1 MRLFKKFIS
10 NCRRPEN
17 NFWGKMM
24 LAGMN
29 YGHNKMALWCIDE
42 CIRPSGEEDIL
53 DIGCGGGQ
61 NIANFLTRTKGKVC
75 GADYSAQS
83 VAKSVARNRKAV
95 RDGRA
100 EIMKALVSSLPYESA
115 TFDLATAFET
125 IYFWPDIVEDFKE
138 VRRVLKPGSR
148 FAVCNEMA
156 SEAGNERWISLLD
169 MKIYTPDE
177 IVENMTKAGFTQT
190 SVFTQG
196 NHICVIGH
204 K

>member
-1 MRLFKKFIS
+1 
-10 NCRRPEN
+10 
-17 NFWGKMM
+17 M

-115 TFDLATAFET
+115 TFDLATAL
-125 IYFWPDIVEDFKE
+125 YF
-138 VRRVLKPGSR
+138 
-148 FAVCNEMA
+148 
-156 SEAGNERWISLLD
+156 
-169 MKIYTPDE
+169 
-177 IVENMTKAGFTQT
+177 
-190 SVFTQG
+190 
-196 NHICVIGH
+196 
-204 K
+204 

>member
-1 MRLFKKFIS
+1 
-10 NCRRPEN
+10 
-17 NFWGKMM
+17 MM

-100 EIMKALVSSLPYESA
+100 EIIEASVSSLPYESA

-125 IYFWPDIVEDFKE
+125 LFLAGHRRRFQRSKACAQAGRQVCRLQRNGFRGRKRAMDFALGYED
-138 VRRVLKPGSR
+138 LYPGR
-148 FAVCNEMA
+148 N
-156 SEAGNERWISLLD
+156 R
-169 MKIYTPDE
+169 
-177 IVENMTKAGFTQT
+177 
-190 SVFTQG
+190 
-196 NHICVIGH
+196 
-204 K
+204 

>member
-1 MRLFKKFIS
+1 
-10 NCRRPEN
+10 
-17 NFWGKMM
+17 MM

-42 CIRPSGEEDIL
+42 CIRPSDEEDIL

-125 IYFWPDIVEDFKE
+125 IYFWPDIVENFKVMSAAAQKFPWNQM
-138 VRRVLKPGSR
+138 VRTPMTPRPSRWKPYLI
-148 FAVCNEMA
+148 
-156 SEAGNERWISLLD
+156 W
-169 MKIYTPDE
+169 
-177 IVENMTKAGFTQT
+177 
-190 SVFTQG
+190 
-196 NHICVIGH
+196 
-204 K
+204 

>member
-1 MRLFKKFIS
+1 
-10 NCRRPEN
+10 
-17 NFWGKMM
+17 MM

-42 CIRPSGEEDIL
+42 CIRPAGEEDIL

-61 NIANFLTRTKGKVC
+61 NIANFLTRTNGKVC

-83 VAKSVARNRKAV
+83 VAKSVAGNRKAV

-100 EIMKALVSSLPYESA
+100 EIIEASVSSLPYESA

-138 VRRVLKPGSR
+138 VRRVLKSGGR

-156 SEAGNERWISLLD
+156 SEVGNERWISLLD

-196 NHICVIGH
+196 NRICVIGH